1 MRLYRNEF
9 DTGIPSREKFRRK
22 IIESRI
28 ESMLAH
34 VRLFFFFFFFW
45 QKSSTL
51 TVHDHHHLYVISL
64 VTTVPRSLFP
74 GDLKIWNIGGRGS
87 KTGETFGRLAT
98 GQRASSVDT
107 TKRRYV
113 TPRCRNR
120 GEEKAVTRVPLF
132 FFFLFPPFSIAVAFS
147 SPRLTIK

>member
-1 MRLYRNEF
+1 MENEF

-74 GDLKIWNIGGRGS
+74 GDLKIWNIGGRES
-87 KTGETFGRLAT
+87 KIGRQERRLAT

-120 GEEKAVTRVPLF
+120 GEEKAATKESRNGEIVRTKRPL
-132 FFFLFPPFSIAVAFS
+132 LWRWR
-147 SPRLTIK
+147 PRWAKFMA